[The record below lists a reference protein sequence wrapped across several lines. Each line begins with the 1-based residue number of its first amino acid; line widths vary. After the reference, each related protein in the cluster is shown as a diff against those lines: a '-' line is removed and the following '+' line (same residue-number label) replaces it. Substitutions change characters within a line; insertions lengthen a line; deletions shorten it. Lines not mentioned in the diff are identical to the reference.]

1 MLGAECLL
9 YPLRQSDGGD
19 GGSMTVVEA
28 LGRNCKEEL
37 LCCTLGRSNG
47 GNDENARY
55 VSLCSLRR
63 NSNDCGTPDA
73 RRSYGNKPP
82 LTDSY

>member
-28 LGRNCKEEL
+28 EL